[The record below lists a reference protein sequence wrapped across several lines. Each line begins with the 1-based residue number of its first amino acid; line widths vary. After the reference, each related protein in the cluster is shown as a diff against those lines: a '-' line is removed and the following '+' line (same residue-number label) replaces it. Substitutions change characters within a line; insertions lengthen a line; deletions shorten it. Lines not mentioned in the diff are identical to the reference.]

1 MTSPKFVFYLTC
13 LVLGDIAQTTASKLS
28 SSVRQLRR
36 KTGESLTLQCVHNGD
51 GVPRLYW
58 YKQTLGQELKLISAL
73 YKYGNDSF
81 HNEFKNN
88 QRFSLDTENG
98 KNHLTISDLRSSDS
112 ATYYCISCFFNMFE
126 ILETIIVDVKG
137 SGLNVPVLVQ
147 QSGSET
153 IQPGG
158 SVTLNCTVQTG
169 TCDGEHSVYWFKD
182 SEESHPGLIYTHG
195 GRNDQCE
202 RKRNTATNTCV
213 YKLPMTSLNRSHVGI
228 YYCAVVSCG
237 HILFGK
243 GTKLDFEDKMDW
255 SLVLVYLLSG
265 ALIFMT
271 ILVVVLAFFMN
282 KMNKRNSFHSQEASS
297 TRNIEDHRD
306 ADNLFYAALS
316 INRPNTSRRQ
326 RNDTTNDE
334 CVYSG
339 VNYCKAA

>member
-28 SSVRQLRR
+28 SSIRQERW
-36 KTGESLTLQCVHNGD
+36 KTGESLTLQCVYNGEAATR
-51 GVPRLYW
+51 VYW
-58 YKQTLGQELKLISAL
+58 YKQSLGQDLKLISDFF
-73 YKYGNDSF
+73 KYGTNDSF
-81 HNEFKNN
+81 HDEFKNN
-88 QRFSLDTENG
+88 PRFSLDTENG
-98 KNHLTISDLRSSDS
+98 KNHLTISDIQSSDS
-112 ATYYCISCFFNMFE
+112 ATYFCIRCYANMLD

-147 QSGSET
+147 QSGSEA

-202 RKRNTATNTCV
+202 TKRNTETNTCV

-243 GTKLDFEDKMDW
+243 GTKLDFEDKTDW

-297 TRNIEDHRD
+297 TRNIEGHRD
-306 ADNLFYAALS
+306 TDNLFYAALS
-316 INRPNTSRRQ
+316 INHPNTSRKQ
-326 RNDTTNDE
+326 RNNTTKNE

-339 VNYCKAA
+339 VK

>member
-1 MTSPKFVFYLTC
+1 MTSPKFVFYLAC

-28 SSVRQLRR
+28 SSVRQERW
-36 KTGESLTLQCVHNGD
+36 KTGENLTLQCVFQGD
-51 GVPRLYW
+51 AATRVYW
-58 YKQTLGQELKLISAL
+58 YKQSLGQELKLISTL
-73 YKYGNDSF
+73 YKYGNNDNSF
-81 HNEFKNN
+81 HDEFNN
-88 QRFSLDTENG
+88 RRFSLDTENG
-98 KNHLTISDLRSSDS
+98 KNHLKISDLRMSDS
-112 ATYYCISCFFNMFE
+112 ATYYCIRCYFCSIE

-137 SGLNVPVLVQ
+137 SGLNIPVLVQ

-169 TCDGEHSVYWFKD
+169 TCDGEHSVYWFRSSD
-182 SEESHPGLIYTHG
+182 ESHPGLIYDHG

-202 RKRNTATNTCV
+202 RKRNTETNTCV
-213 YKLPMTSLNRSHVGI
+213 YKLPMASLNRSHVGI

-265 ALIFMT
+265 GLIFMT
-271 ILVVVLAFFMN
+271 ILVVVLAFFVN
-282 KMNKRNSFHSQEASS
+282 KMNKRNSSHSQEASS
-297 TRNIEDHRD
+297 MRIIEGHRD
-306 ADNLFYAALS
+306 ADNLSYAALS

-326 RNDTTNDE
+326 RNNTTKDE

-339 VNYCKAA
+339 VKQ